1 MSVMYIVLPIA
12 LLLAAA
18 GVWAFIWA
26 VRNGQ
31 LDDLQTPALRM
42 LLDDDPPAARSG
54 SAAQEAENHAEKKQA
69 EDPSQGGAAPSSAGK
84 RARTQ
89 QS

>member
-18 GVWAFIWA
+18 AVAGFIWA

-31 LDDLQTPALRM
+31 LDDLQTPAYRM
-42 LLDDDPPAARSG
+42 LLDDDPPPPETDDRPD
-54 SAAQEAENHAEKKQA
+54 
-69 EDPSQGGAAPSSAGK
+69 EDGPG
-84 RARTQ
+84 R
-89 QS
+89 